1 MESLQPIL
9 IGFGAIIAFVTFW
22 AFVVLLT
29 SWIGGWSKL
38 ADVYPA
44 RIPFNETCWSWQN
57 GRFRW
62 GMGYNGVLKV
72 CADTQALHLSVF
84 VLFRPGHPPL
94 SIPWEDITGRKR
106 TFWVELRFRR
116 AENLP
121 VRISSKLAGQLE
133 QAVAGQWRW
142 ARETP

>member
-1 MESLQPIL
+1 MDSLQPVFIAL
-9 IGFGAIIAFVTFW
+9 GGLIAFVVIW
-22 AFVVLLT
+22 LFVVLLT
-29 SWIGGWSKL
+29 SWMSGWSKL

-44 RIPFNETCWSWQN
+44 RRPFNETCWSLQS

-84 VLFRPGHPPL
+84 MFFRPGHPPL

-106 TFWVELRFRR
+106 TFWIELRFHR
-116 AENLP
+116 AEDIPL
-121 VRISSKLAGQLE
+121 RISSRLAGQLE
-133 QAVAGQWRW
+133 QAASGMWQH
-142 ARETP
+142 EKEI